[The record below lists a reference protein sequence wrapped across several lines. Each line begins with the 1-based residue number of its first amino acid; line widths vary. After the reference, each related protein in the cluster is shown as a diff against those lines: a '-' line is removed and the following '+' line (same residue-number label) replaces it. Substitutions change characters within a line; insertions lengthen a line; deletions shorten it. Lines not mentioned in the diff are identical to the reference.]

1 QGGATT
7 APGAF
12 RLAQPLV
19 AGAYEYQLLRGAGD
33 GAAAQAQD
41 WYLRTSRVERDK
53 AGRIVKVVPF
63 YRPEVAL
70 YAGTPMLMRMVGTEA
85 LGSYRE
91 RAGQPGA
98 AAPEAGAAAR

>member
-1 QGGATT
+1 TLRGIPVVVAQGGATT

-19 AGAYEYQLLRGAGD
+19 AGYQLLRGAGD

-70 YAGTPMLMRMVGTEA
+70 
-85 LGSYRE
+85 
-91 RAGQPGA
+91 
-98 AAPEAGAAAR
+98 

>member
-1 QGGATT
+1 ATT

-70 YAGTPMLMRMVGTEA
+70 YAGTLGTEA